1 MPTVGAF
8 PPTYVCAI
16 HISVNDV
23 ISNLDEA
30 IVGFRAATQR
40 PAYRQRLLKD
50 IDFEGGI
57 ASLRL
62 LRSVER
68 QSVDGTGPS
77 IRQVATDL
85 GVEHS
90 TASRSV
96 DALVRADLLSRARCS
111 DDQRQARLH
120 LTDRGRA
127 SLSAATGRRQEVL
140 ASLVEDWEATDL
152 RTLTRLLD
160 RLRHGFDD
168 EFGRR

>member
-1 MPTVGAF
+1 MDDTIA
-8 PPTYVCAI
+8 
-16 HISVNDV
+16 D
-23 ISNLDEA
+23 LDEA
-30 IVGFRAATQR
+30 VVGFRAATQR
-40 PAYRQRLLKD
+40 PAYRQVLLKD
-50 IDFEGGI
+50 IDYEGGI

-68 QSVDGTGPS
+68 ESADGTGPS

-96 DALVRADLLSRARCS
+96 DALVRAGLLSRTRCS
-111 DDQRQARLH
+111 DDQRQARLQ
-120 LTDRGRA
+120 LTERGRA
-127 SLSAATGRRQEVL
+127 SLDATTRRRQDVL
-140 ASLVEDWEATDL
+140 ASLVEDWDQADL

-160 RLRHGFDD
+160 RLRHCFDE